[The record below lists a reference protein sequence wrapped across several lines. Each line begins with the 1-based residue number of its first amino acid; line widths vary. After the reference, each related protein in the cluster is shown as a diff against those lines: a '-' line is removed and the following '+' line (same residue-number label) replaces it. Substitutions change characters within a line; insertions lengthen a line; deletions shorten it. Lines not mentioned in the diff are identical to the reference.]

1 MARYATYAPEFIIRL
16 AGDPL
21 PPALRASVVSVS
33 YEDGLQGAD
42 RVDITVANPALRWL
56 DHPLLAV
63 DTQFSLSIGYA
74 PDPLEEVFVGE
85 ITGVEPSFP
94 SSGMPTIRITAQDL
108 LNRLTHGTKDRGF
121 RVSIPS
127 IGNFPLPDVAV
138 ASLVAA
144 TDLLIPEPDP
154 IGGAL
159 SALMTLATF
168 IQTPEA
174 AQASV
179 RHQEN
184 QTDFDFLTTLA
195 RENGWEVFIDHT
207 QSPKGRILKFQF
219 LFQQYTP
226 SLTLAWGSSLME
238 FTPRLTTVGDLFG
251 VSARVWV
258 ESLQTEFVIV
268 VSWNYDKAQFDLT
281 VYPSLIGD
289 IDKFLGPAAAGKVQ
303 SVKPTSYATAAR
315 AILSELLPRLN
326 NRLTGSGSTIGDPRI
341 KAGKVVRLDGLGDQ
355 FSGLYRVTSATHNI
369 DAGGYRTNFQL
380 RKEVWFGSVPLP
392 KAGRVVRLQGEFSA

>member
-1 MARYATYAPEFIIRL
+1 
-16 AGDPL
+16 
-21 PPALRASVVSVS
+21 
-33 YEDGLQGAD
+33 
-42 RVDITVANPALRWL
+42 
-56 DHPLLAV
+56 
-63 DTQFSLSIGYA
+63 
-74 PDPLEEVFVGE
+74 
-85 ITGVEPSFP
+85 
-94 SSGMPTIRITAQDL
+94 
-108 LNRLTHGTKDRGF
+108 
-121 RVSIPS
+121 
-127 IGNFPLPDVAV
+127 
-138 ASLVAA
+138 
-144 TDLLIPEPDP
+144 
-154 IGGAL
+154 
-159 SALMTLATF
+159 MTLATF

-219 LFQQYTP
+219 FFQQYTP
-226 SLTLAWGSSLME
+226 SLTLAWGSSLMD

-303 SVKPTSYATAAR
+303 SVQPTDYATAAR

-326 NRLTGSGSTIGDPRI
+326 NRLTGSGSTVGDPRI
-341 KAGKVVRLDGLGDQ
+341 KAGRVIRLDGLGDQ

-369 DAGGYRTNFQL
+369 DAGGYRTNFQV